1 MLPKL
6 PTLTELPQ
14 NVIAAMSKSK
24 KTKKVSIPK
33 IKESKLGKSMLKN
46 MIKNA
51 KNQVKGLSKT
61 VGTKSKSPKLLK
73 MTKFKAPKMSNV
85 LSQGLRRLHQKF

>member
-14 NVIAAMSKSK
+14 NIISAMSK
-24 KTKKVSIPK
+24 KTKPKKVAIPK
-33 IKESKLGKSMLKN
+33 VKSSNFGKSMLKG

-51 KNQVKGLSKT
+51 KNQVNGLLET
-61 VGTKSKSPKLLK
+61 TKSKAPKLLK
-73 MTKFKAPKMSNV
+73 MTKFKAPKMSSI
-85 LSQGLRRLHQKF
+85 LSQGLKRLK